1 MANEQNNGS
10 MQMQNGMGNGSTGD
24 YGNGMM
30 RSMLGRSAMRASSV
44 MQGGMGEESSSERRR
59 AKKEYRA
66 KMKRYKEKHEQAK
79 AVFQQ
84 ITGKSPETRMEAIE
98 LNAQI
103 QSRGTPMER
112 SRAQFAV
119 ADFCWACDEKEA
131 EKEVREEVDDFDSDE
146 DRELQAK

>member
-1 MANEQNNGS
+1 MANDQNNTTGQNGNAAMNGGS
-10 MQMQNGMGNGSTGD
+10 SGRTLEMTPYATARGASMQNGMT
-24 YGNGMM
+24 
-30 RSMLGRSAMRASSV
+30 
-44 MQGGMGEESSSERRR
+44 GMGGDSEKRR

-131 EKEVREEVDDFDSDE
+131 EKEVREEVDDFDTDE
-146 DRELQAK
+146 D

>member
-1 MANEQNNGS
+1 MATDQNNMTG
-10 MQMQNGMGNGSTGD
+10 QNGMGNGSSG
-24 YGNGMM
+24 YGGMSGQM
-30 RSMLGRSAMRASSV
+30 QGGSAMRSSRM

-146 DRELQAK
+146 D

>member
-1 MANEQNNGS
+1 MATDQNNMTG
-10 MQMQNGMGNGSTGD
+10 QNGMGSGSSGD

-30 RSMLGRSAMRASSV
+30 RSMQGGSMMRSSRM

-103 QSRGTPMER
+103 QSRGTPMEK

-146 DRELQAK
+146 D